1 METRY
6 EYFAAEDDT
15 AATAMLSTDWEQPTY
30 CGELPVTE
38 LDDLE
43 SLLTGRSIAEI
54 AADPRYG
61 AQVAELVDEDADV
74 TEGGV
79 VAVTDSLTRALATAD
94 AATLAEVGADWHDE
108 AEVQGLA
115 AVARQAIQ
123 RGHHVYCFFWYL

>member
-15 AATAMLSTDWEQPTY
+15 AATAMLSKDWEPPTY

-54 AADPRYG
+54 AADSRYG
-61 AQVAELVDEDADV
+61 ARVAELVDEDADV

-94 AATLAEVGADWHDE
+94 AAKLAGIGADWHDE
-108 AEVQGLA
+108 AEVRGLA
-115 AVARQAIQ
+115 TVARHAVQ
-123 RGHHVYCFFWYL
+123 R